1 VLSVGHDEYWSPQ
14 MKANLSAYVSQGG
27 NIAFFGAN
35 TCWWRIN
42 YDDDLTG
49 FACNRDNTVT
59 RPDADQWWV
68 VARHEPGASPEDS
81 LTGVSYRNAGGW
93 WWPGRPQIPFE
104 VQRPD
109 HWVFEGGVDP
119 EFGAAQS
126 LMGYECDG
134 AELTFGSGPPGE
146 PAVPTFNGGTPAGF
160 TVLAVG
166 RLVDGFSFEKR
177 DPDSLT
183 AAVAPR
189 MATMGV
195 YTAAGTVFNAAV
207 VDWARVLQDGESNV
221 DRITRNV
228 LARLG
233 GNPAAPAASTTLPST
248 MGGGVPNP
256 PIAVAALPPGSGPAG
271 AGLAVVA
278 DGAGTIRSGRLDGGG
293 AGSLLLGPQPDL
305 RDVDAFVSEDDGLA
319 HVLVALVDGT
329 ITDLSFT
336 STAAAPVV
344 TSLELGNHPGVA
356 AVSGFYSGDDEFRH
370 AIVLTDDGT
379 VTEIYFHPVHG
390 IGTAELGTFP
400 GAIDVA
406 SFFSSDDEFRHAI
419 VLTDDG
425 TVTEIYFHQV
435 YGQGRAELAT
445 VAGARRVSAHRSVD
459 DPHFDRR
466 VVVTADDGRLHEIRF
481 AARQPIVR
489 SVIANPGPTVDV
501 ACVPGADHRCE
512 VLLAR
517 PDGSVDIRAF

>member
-1 VLSVGHDEYWSPQ
+1 MQ
-14 MKANLSAYVSQGG
+14 ANLAAYVAQGG

-35 TCWWRIN
+35 TCWWRIT

-59 RPDADQWWV
+59 RPDATSGGSCP
-68 VARHEPGASPEDS
+68 RHEPGASPEDS

-93 WWPGRPQIPFE
+93 WWPGRPQIGFE

-126 LMGYECDG
+126 LVGYECDG

-166 RLVDGFSFEKR
+166 RLVGQCAFENR

-189 MATMGV
+189 AATMGV

-207 VDWARVLQDGESNV
+207 VDWARVLEDGEPNV

-233 GNPAAPAASTTLPST
+233 GDPAALGGVDHPAHDHGRRGPEPADRGRGPASGLGPRRRRARRRGRRRTARSARAAST
-248 MGGGVPNP
+248 
-256 PIAVAALPPGSGPAG
+256 VAPRAG
-271 AGLAVVA
+271 AQ
-278 DGAGTIRSGRLDGGG
+278 
-293 AGSLLLGPQPDL
+293 LLGPQPGL
-305 RDVDAFVSEDDGLA
+305 RDVAAFVSEDDGLA
-319 HVLVALVDGT
+319 HVLVARVDGT

-336 STAAAPVV
+336 STAAPRPSS
-344 TSLELGNHPGVA
+344 TSLDRSATTLAWSPSPGSSA
-356 AVSGFYSGDDEFRH
+356 ATTSSATPSSSPTTAPSPRSTSTRCT
-370 AIVLTDDGT
+370 A
-379 VTEIYFHPVHG
+379 
-390 IGTAELGTFP
+390 IGT
-400 GAIDVA
+400 
-406 SFFSSDDEFRHAI
+406 
-419 VLTDDG
+419 
-425 TVTEIYFHQV
+425 
-435 YGQGRAELAT
+435 GRARH
-445 VAGARRVSAHRSVD
+445 VPGS
-459 DPHFDRR
+459 DRR
-466 VVVTADDGRLHEIRF
+466 GVVLQQRRRASATPSSSPTTAPSPRSSSTPSTGR
-481 AARQPIVR
+481 
-489 SVIANPGPTVDV
+489 
-501 ACVPGADHRCE
+501 
-512 VLLAR
+512 AR
-517 PDGSVDIRAF
+517 PSWPPWPEPAG